1 MWCDIFSEKF
11 KNVIQKKATENIP
24 LGLFAFCSSVINT
37 LLYLKITY
45 ALRKLEPH
53 EEVPWLI

>member
-24 LGLFAFCSSVINT
+24 LGLFAFGSSVINT

-45 ALRKLEPH
+45 AL
-53 EEVPWLI
+53 